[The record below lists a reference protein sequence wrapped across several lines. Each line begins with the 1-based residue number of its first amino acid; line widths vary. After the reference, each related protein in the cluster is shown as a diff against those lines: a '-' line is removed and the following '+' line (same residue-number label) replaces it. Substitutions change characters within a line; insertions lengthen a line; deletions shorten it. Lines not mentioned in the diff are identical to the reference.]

1 MNDDRK
7 GRICVKT
14 GLRHLLLLLALIPLA
29 GGCSSGEAASAA
41 PEAMADAV
49 RREVAR
55 TVDLEGRVVAPPG
68 GVVQVSSPG
77 SALVRRVHVRPGA
90 HVEQGDP
97 LVTLDFGSSDVLLA
111 RARWELEAARQSL
124 DAAQDRFDALRK
136 PALERLDEAR
146 GLASGQ
152 DGWLLDGAEASAQDT
167 EHDVELREAEAALA
181 ALDQQ
186 VAHAVL
192 PEEWRV
198 RVATEAVAAAARG
211 QRELVLT
218 APLEGEVRN
227 LRALVG
233 SEVSKD
239 LPVAT
244 IIDVS
249 RLQVEAPVGMD
260 DLGLL
265 QSDLPVELR
274 FPTLPGRALQG
285 KIKEVALTAPG
296 GGDVTGAP
304 HPAYVA
310 RIDFRN
316 PDGDVLPDMSARV
329 AVKLESR
336 PQALAIPSQAVRPG
350 SDGAA
355 TVLVRRGEGWVP
367 IEITLGL
374 DDGRFV
380 EVESG
385 LREGERVRLP
395 QAAPDPMRLTAGEER

>member
-1 MNDDRK
+1 MNADR
-7 GRICVKT
+7 RDEIAVKT
-14 GLRHLLLLLALIPLA
+14 GFRHLLLLLALTPLA
-29 GGCSSGEAASAA
+29 GGCSSGEAAAPA
-41 PEAMADAV
+41 PEPMADAV

-55 TVDLEGRVVAPPG
+55 TVEIEGRVVAPPG

-90 HVEQGDP
+90 RVEQGDP
-97 LVTLDFGSSDVLLA
+97 LVTLDFGSSTFLLA
-111 RARWELEAARQSL
+111 RARWELQAAQESL
-124 DAAQDRFDALRK
+124 AAAQDRFDALRK
-136 PALERLDEAR
+136 PALERLDAAR
-146 GLASGQ
+146 GLDSGE
-152 DGWLLDGAEASAQDT
+152 DGWLLDGADASASDAR
-167 EHDVELREAEAALA
+167 HDLEVREAEAALA

-186 VAHAVL
+186 VAHAIM

-198 RVATEAVAAAARG
+198 RVATEAVEAARRG
-211 QRELVLT
+211 QRELVL
-218 APLEGEVRN
+218 ASPLEGEVRN

-233 SEVSKD
+233 NDVSKD
-239 LPVAT
+239 VPVAT

-260 DLGLL
+260 AVGLL
-265 QSDLPVELR
+265 QPDLPVELR
-274 FPTLPGRALQG
+274 FPNLPGRALEG
-285 KIKEVALTAPG
+285 RIEEVALTSPSPEG
-296 GGDVTGAP
+296 GEVTGAP
-304 HPAYVA
+304 RPAYLA

-336 PQALAIPSQAVRPG
+336 PQALAIPSEAVRPG
-350 SDGAA
+350 PS
-355 TVLVRRGEGWVP
+355 VLVRRGEGWVP
-367 IEITLGL
+367 IEVTLGL

-395 QAAPDPMRLTAGEER
+395 QMAPDPVRLTAEEER